1 MRSLAGFLLL
11 VLFACLGF
19 FPSNSAFAERRVAL
33 VIGNGQYE
41 FIQKLPN
48 PTRDSDAM
56 ADALRS
62 LGFEVLAGND
72 LDRSEMV
79 EIITKFDNLAT
90 DSNAAVIFYAGHA
103 VQVNGENYLLPVSTI
118 DADQQRQVTLG
129 SVRLSELYEDVANK
143 VDTTIL
149 LVDACRNDPF
159 TRGLRGTGSTSRGLA
174 TLTKANSANGS
185 FIGFATEP
193 GDVAQDGTGLNSPY
207 TTAILEHI
215 ATPDMDVH
223 DMMARVG
230 DRVRELT
237 QNQQIPWVN
246 TSLTSKGF
254 MFKPV
259 AAISQQAPTFPTP
272 QQQSQNCLP
281 VAVDDELWK
290 GLSQAN
296 TAETYTRYLELCPNG
311 SHALEAHQKIEDLAN
326 VPKWYLAIYG
336 DVDFWGG
343 DIHAKGV
350 EAETAEDCARIC
362 GSDTACK
369 LFSFNPEKKQCFPKS
384 KLDLPVAYPGIVSGL
399 FIEREAGSQDGPE
412 TPVVVARFRAF
423 PGTAHSGPINPG
435 WQTIGK
441 TKSIDACL
449 RACDREDSCRFVT
462 FGDRQRNGS
471 LCAQRF
477 VGLFGDLFG
486 KASQSGAIAFD
497 RDQVEI
503 APAGELIPLPG
514 LEYAR

>member
-1 MRSLAGFLLL
+1 M
-11 VLFACLGF
+11 
-19 FPSNSAFAERRVAL
+19 AL
-33 VIGNGQYE
+33 VIGNGNYD

-56 ADALRS
+56 ANALRG

-72 LDRSEMV
+72 LDRNEMV
-79 EIITKFDNLAT
+79 EIITRFDNMANNA
-90 DSNAAVIFYAGHA
+90 DAAVIFYAGHA

-174 TLTKANSANGS
+174 IIKKANSANGS
-185 FIGFATEP
+185 FVGFATEP

-215 ATPDMDVH
+215 ATPDLDVYY
-223 DMMARVG
+223 MMARVG

-246 TSLTSKGF
+246 TSLSSKGF
-254 MFKPV
+254 MFKSV
-259 AAISQQAPTFPTP
+259 TGNAPQSPLPLP
-272 QQQSQNCLP
+272 QQPSQICFPL
-281 VAVDDELWK
+281 AVDDELWK

-296 TAETYTRYLELCPNG
+296 SVESYTRYLELCPNG
-311 SHALEAHQKIEDLAN
+311 SHALEARQKIVDLGN
-326 VPKWYLAIYG
+326 VPTWYLAVYS
-336 DVDFWGG
+336 DLDFWGG

-350 EAETAEDCARIC
+350 EAGSVEECSNIC
-362 GSDTACK
+362 GLDTSCK

-384 KLDLPVAYPGIVSGL
+384 KLDLPIAYPGIVSGL
-399 FIEREAGSQDGPE
+399 FIERDAGSQDEPD

-423 PGTAHSGPINPG
+423 PNTAHRGPINQN

-449 RACDREDSCRFVT
+449 RACDREDSCKFVT
-462 FGDRQRNGS
+462 FGERQRNGS

-486 KASQSGAIAFD
+486 KDSQSGAIAFD

-503 APAGELIPLPG
+503 APAGELVPLPDR
-514 LEYAR
+514 ENAR